1 MSVFFS
7 RVQGPLFAESCVSFF
22 FILLF
27 TYFHVFFVCVFTDS
41 QPSCFRHSQGF
52 IFVSTRLRLEPAVFT
67 RSFSCRALA
76 SCFVRASVDTF
87 CSDAPNLHAV
97 SFSKSSFANF
107 PGTIAR
113 AGRRDAGRPRRGSQ
127 LHTLLSY
134 CTVEELFQ
142 SRAAEGA
149 ATAGV
154 PRASLLLLLL
164 LLDASGRPFGTPP

>member
-1 MSVFFS
+1 MLSHACHFFS
-7 RVQGPLFAESCVSFF
+7 YCFLLIFMFF
-22 FILLF
+22 FWCF
-27 TYFHVFFVCVFTDS
+27 FTDS

-164 LLDASGRPFGTPP
+164 LDASGRPFGTPP

>member
-1 MSVFFS
+1 MLSHACHFFS
-7 RVQGPLFAESCVSFF
+7 YCFLLIFMYFF
-22 FILLF
+22 SG
-27 TYFHVFFVCVFTDS
+27 VFTDS